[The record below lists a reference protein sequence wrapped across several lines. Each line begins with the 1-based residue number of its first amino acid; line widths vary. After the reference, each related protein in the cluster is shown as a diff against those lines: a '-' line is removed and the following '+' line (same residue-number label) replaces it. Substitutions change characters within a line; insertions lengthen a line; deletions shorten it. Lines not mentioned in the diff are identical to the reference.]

1 MAVGIPTSVSH
12 DKAMDGLLNE
22 FNSLLVQ
29 GEKRARENR
38 IAMAAGVVSD
48 EVIRGVWEY
57 FANAEYRINQIRRTP
72 DFHDAYARFRGLAYS
87 FNCTDDINAAQ
98 DKVINLP
105 ANHKFKTDHR
115 VDFKISEGALPI
127 GLAEDTNYFVRTV
140 DAANGTLTLTTTEGG
155 GSDININN
163 GTGTAEMLLNIK
175 PDLANLLTAMDAILD
190 EIESSLTQR
199 ATTYDRANLGHVY
212 STRSTVET
220 ATLRT
225 TFTDFENLVDII
237 PA

>member
-12 DKAMDGLLNE
+12 DKAMDNLLNE

-38 IAMAAGVVSD
+38 IIMAAGVVSD
-48 EVIRGVWEY
+48 EVIRDIWEF

-72 DFHDAYARFRGLAYS
+72 DFHDEYARHRGLAYS
-87 FNCTDDINAAQ
+87 FNCTDDINAALE
-98 DKVINLP
+98 KIINLP

-115 VDFKISEGALPI
+115 VDFKISEGALPG
-127 GLAEDTNYFVRTV
+127 GLAENTNYFVRTV
-140 DAANGTLTLTTTEGG
+140 DAVNGTITLTATEGG
-155 GSDININN
+155 GTDINLSN
-163 GTGTAEMLLNIK
+163 GTGTAEMILNIK
-175 PDLANLLTAMDAILD
+175 PDLANLISSVDAILD
-190 EIESSLTQR
+190 EIELSLAQR
-199 ATTYDRANLGHVY
+199 ASTYDRANLGHTY

-220 ATLRT
+220 ATLRAAFA
-225 TFTDFENLVDII
+225 TFEGLVDTI